1 MKESVEK
8 LDRTK
13 ERVNRMKPEAW
24 RICLIQMDVSI
35 GEPDRNADRVKRRI
49 EQVMDS
55 PGARPDVIVLP
66 EMWNTGYAL
75 EKLDQLAD
83 PGGEA
88 ARELL
93 SALSARYGVN
103 IIGGSVSVR
112 EGSRFYNRL
121 YVTDRQGRIAAQY
134 DKTHL
139 FRLMDEHSYLTA
151 GDLLGRFEL
160 DGVACGAIICYDLR
174 FPELARTLALDG
186 AEVLFVPAQ
195 WPHPRLHHWRTLLT
209 ARAIENQMFIAA
221 CNRVGTS
228 VGADGTASAF
238 FGHSVVL
245 DPWGETIAGAEEE
258 ETDIYADI
266 PLSSVQEVRS
276 RIPVFADR
284 REALYRGIGQP
295 VSAEERA

>member
-13 ERVNRMKPEAW
+13 ERGNRMKPEAW

-35 GEPDRNADRVKRRI
+35 GEPDRNADRVQRRI

-55 PGARPDVIVLP
+55 PEGRPDVIVLP

-93 SALSARYGVN
+93 SELSARYGVN
-103 IIGGSVSVR
+103 IVGGSVSVR
-112 EGSRFYNRL
+112 EGSRIYNRL

-134 DKTHL
+134 DKIHL
-139 FRLMDEHSYLTA
+139 FRLMNEHSYLTA
-151 GDLLGRFEL
+151 GDMLGRFEL

-195 WPHPRLHHWRTLLT
+195 WPHPRLYHWRMLLT
-209 ARAIENQMFIAA
+209 ARAIENQMFVAA
-221 CNRVGTS
+221 CNRVGRS
-228 VGADGTASAF
+228 IGADGTASAF

-245 DPWGETIAGAEEE
+245 DPWGEPIAGAKEE
-258 ETDIYADI
+258 ETDIYAHI
-266 PLSSVQEVRS
+266 PLSSVEEVRS

-284 REALYRGIGQP
+284 REALYRGSGQ
-295 VSAEERA
+295 VIAAKERE